1 MPPSEGRPDCG
12 GPLGSASEPGHGVLG
27 CARRDRLAA
36 VGSVEAA
43 GTLPALLLGVFFLD
57 MIISLLLLLSPRPGP
72 SHARCRPSQTRTR
85 PAAAAEAAAV
95 AASPALGACP
105 APASL
110 AAQPLR
116 PGLPPHQPMATL
128 GRSHANKPA
137 APRAESGG
145 SSIHPRSIHSLML
158 CAKTQGPQ
166 LSTSSVKKHQDPG
179 SSRMQF
185 LSPAVSV
192 PV

>member
-1 MPPSEGRPDCG
+1 MKATSYKSPVPPSEGRPDCG

-43 GTLPALLLGVFFLD
+43 GTLPPLLLGVFFLD
-57 MIISLLLLLSPRPGP
+57 MILSVLLLLPPRPGP
-72 SHARCRPSQTRTR
+72 SHTPCWPSQTRTR
-85 PAAAAEAAAV
+85 TRPTAAAETAAV

-116 PGLPPHQPMATL
+116 PGLPPPQPMATL

-137 APRAESGG
+137 APGAESGG
-145 SSIHPRSIHSLML
+145 SSVHPRSILSCSVLRF
-158 CAKTQGPQ
+158 KGPSC
-166 LSTSSVKKHQDPG
+166 LHIV
-179 SSRMQF
+179 
-185 LSPAVSV
+185 
-192 PV
+192 